1 MEHII
6 MAKLWSL
13 ISEQIFQY
21 SVFLGLS
28 VIIFILTG
36 ITYISNRASFAKYF
50 GRINPLL
57 AVFIVFIIGL
67 ILFTYL
73 LDDGL
78 FAVYRPGNYRGLL
91 LAVVLA
97 LPFGAAIILVDR
109 AAPFPIDTN
118 VLYPDSLAFYPVM
131 GYVVEI
137 IFHILP
143 FCLVYFGFGKL
154 LGDASSNTIIWISIL
169 VAASL
174 EPIFQAA
181 FMVGQ
186 DPVWKVA
193 YVGLHI
199 FLIGLVQLLL
209 FTRYDFITMYTFR
222 LSYYAIW
229 HILWG
234 HLRLNLIF

>member
-143 FCLVYFGFGKL
+143 AWF
-154 LGDASSNTIIWISIL
+154 IL
-169 VAASL
+169 VSGNCLAMRAATQSSGSVSWWR
-174 EPIFQAA
+174 PRSSRSFK
-181 FMVGQ
+181 
-186 DPVWKVA
+186 P
-193 YVGLHI
+193 H
-199 FLIGLVQLLL
+199 
-209 FTRYDFITMYTFR
+209 
-222 LSYYAIW
+222 
-229 HILWG
+229 LWLARIPFG
-234 HLRLNLIF
+234 RWLMSGCTYS

>member
-1 MEHII
+1 

-21 SVFLGLS
+21 SIFLSLS
-28 VIIFILTG
+28 VVIFILTA
-36 ITYISNRASFAKYF
+36 ITYISNRASFTRYF

-73 LDDGL
+73 LYDGQ

-91 LAVVLA
+91 LALLLA
-97 LPFGAAIILVDR
+97 LPFGAVIVLVDR
-109 AAPFPIDTN
+109 ASPFPIDTN

-137 IFHILP
+137 LFHILP
-143 FCLVYFGFGKL
+143 FCLVYFGLGAL
-154 LGDASSNTIIWISIL
+154 LGDVSNARIIWISIL
-169 VAASL
+169 VAAL
-174 EPIFQAA
+174 IEPIFQVA
-181 FMVGQ
+181 FMVGR

-199 FLIGLVQLLL
+199 FLFGLVQLLL
-209 FTRYDFITMYTFR
+209 FKRYDFITMYTFR
-222 LSYYAIW
+222 LSYYLIW

-234 HLRLNLIF
+234 HLRLSLLF